1 MVGPVAP
8 AVRQMDNYGAD
19 VSNAFDNAE
28 NEFFS
33 SGKHFITDGVIN
45 LISKTGFFRVDS
57 YENTSAIDRHY
68 VVFFFNKKNYDMT
81 KNPEVFEVHGTLGR
95 HYIEIHRNQ
104 PNITDFPID
113 NDRPLKADSNYVIS
127 VESESALVWSNS
139 TNKVTQRKYAEY
151 KPVNENTL
159 VAFTEEY
166 VITDAEITFKN
177 WKNSHLQNISSR
189 GLGRPTQ
196 ILLHETAGMQMDV
209 SAAFNVP
216 AHFLIGNMKDNK
228 GTIFQMV
235 DIAANVPHGEI
246 TNGRAIGIEFV
257 NAPFDIWEQVRD
269 PNNPQRS
276 IDKIPRV
283 KSNFGLTNTTQGVYL
298 HIEKINIKDV
308 TINKSVQ
315 FIPLEFSDVEE
326 NGFFEIKIP
335 EEKLLNKTALLAF
348 KINGRNIAAEND
360 KIVTIQYCKPA
371 KFEHLKYLVELLY
384 DNDLIKDADFEDGE
398 FWKGVYYDPDQDKTF
413 YIYQKL
419 FTETVTTTVNAA
431 GKTIKKIIMHFIIS
445 LSEPCIFSHAQIG
458 HHVDG
463 YLQGLYLYLRIYE
476 ELSIKATLQYMI
488 FFLTSENTNAEKI
501 PLELNE
507 ETTVT
512 RTSEINPATQAESN
526 IAIQFSTPATPAII
540 RINNFLEIDLQ
551 AAKTMFP
558 EIGS

>member
-1 MVGPVAP
+1 MGGPAAP
-8 AVRQMDNYGAD
+8 AVRQMDNYGED
-19 VSNAFDNAE
+19 VSNAFDDAE

-33 SGKHFITDGVIN
+33 SGKHFKKDDVID
-45 LISKTGFFRVDS
+45 LISKSGFFRVNS
-57 YENTSAIDRHY
+57 YENTSPIDRHY

-81 KNPEVFEVHGTLGR
+81 KNPEVFEVHGTLAQR
-95 HYIEIHRNQ
+95 YIELHRNQ

-127 VESESALVWSNS
+127 VESESALVWSNA
-139 TNKVTQRKYAEY
+139 TNKVTQRKYTEY

-166 VITDAEITFKN
+166 TMTDADINFKN
-177 WKNSHLQNISSR
+177 WKSSNLQNLSSR
-189 GLGRPTQ
+189 GAGRPTQ
-196 ILLHETAGMQMDV
+196 ILLHETAGMQMDA

-216 AHFLIGNMKDNK
+216 AHFVIGNIKDNK
-228 GTIFQMV
+228 GTIFQTV

-246 TNGRAIGIEFV
+246 TNSRAIGIEFV
-257 NAPFDIWEQVRD
+257 NAPFDIWEQVQD
-269 PNNPQRS
+269 PNDPKRS

-283 KSNFGLTNTTQGVYL
+283 KSNFGLTTSTQGIYL
-298 HIEKINIKDV
+298 LVEKINIKDV
-308 TINKSVQ
+308 TINKPVQ

-326 NGFFEIKIP
+326 NGFFEVKIP
-335 EEKLLNKTALLAF
+335 EDKLLNKKALLAF
-348 KINGRNIAAEND
+348 KIKGKDIATEKD

-419 FTETVTTTVNAA
+419 FTETATTTVNPA
-431 GKTIKKIIMHFIIS
+431 GKTIKKIIMHFTIS
-445 LSEPCIFSHAQIG
+445 LVEPCIFCHAQIG

-476 ELSIKATLQYMI
+476 TLSIKATLQYMI
-488 FFLTSENTNAEKI
+488 FFLTSEKTSAEKT
-501 PLELNE
+501 PLEISE

-512 RTSEINPATQAESN
+512 RTSEINSATNAESN
-526 IAIQFSTPATPAII
+526 IDIQFSTPASPATIKM
-540 RINNFLEIDLQ
+540 NNFLEIDID
-551 AAKTMFP
+551 AAKAKFP
-558 EIGS
+558 EITN